1 MWNCPPARLVV
12 AVDFGEPSLAAVRMA
27 AALARRFGAAIVAV
41 HAEALEAPPYFTS
54 DQIGALEAQRAA
66 SRDQAEVQLRH
77 VAEREAGMPVDARVV
92 AGPATGVLIDAAAD
106 GDLIVI
112 GTHGRKGPSR
122 WWLGSVAERVARA
135 SAVPV
140 LIVHDVPVALDPFAH
155 VLVLDEDTAA
165 GRAAECAVRLAAPS
179 GGQVRH
185 LDASGVPSIATD
197 TDATFVVI
205 PRGPDGSASALT
217 SAGPALIRDCRLPLL
232 FIPEDLS

>member
-27 AALARRFGAAIVAV
+27 ATLARRFGAAIVAV

-54 DQIGALEAQRAA
+54 DQIDALEAQRAA
-66 SRDQAEVQLRH
+66 ARDQAEVQLRD

-106 GDLIVI
+106 ADLIVM

-122 WWLGSVAERVARA
+122 WWLGSVAERVARS
-135 SAVPV
+135 SAAPV

-155 VLVLDEDTAA
+155 VAVLGGEPG
-165 GRAAECAVRLAAPS
+165 GRASGCAARLASPS
-179 GGQVRH
+179 GGRVSH
-185 LDASGVPSIATD
+185 LDAGGAPSIAAD
-197 TDATFVVI
+197 TGATFVVI
-205 PRGPDGSASALT
+205 PRGPDGSAGALT
-217 SAGPALIRDCRLPLL
+217 SAAAALIRDCRLPLL